1 MDDAVEFDPALAGPW
16 PVGRAAGYDPG
27 PEGGVRAV
35 MLETK
40 AEASAG
46 EDMQALLN
54 AMTAELRAQFEMFHK
69 IRVAADGRLDGEDA
83 EAKAA
88 KADAKAAVDALAL
101 ITRTIE
107 KIDGL
112 QRSRADAQA
121 RQAEENFDDAA
132 YQALL
137 AGIEHKIA
145 MRAEERARILA
156 AQSAVAAPAGT
167 GPPGTGA

>member
-16 PVGRAAGYDPG
+16 PVGRAAIYDPRL
-27 PEGGVRAV
+27 EGEVRAV

-40 AEASAG
+40 SEASPG

-54 AMTAELRAQFEMFHK
+54 AMTVELRAQFEMFHR
-69 IRVAADGRLDGEDA
+69 IRVAADVRLDGEEA

-107 KIDGL
+107 KVDGL
-112 QRSRADAQA
+112 QRSLADAQA

-132 YQALL
+132 YEALL
-137 AGIEHKIA
+137 ADINRKIA
-145 MRAEERARILA
+145 DRAEERARLLLA
-156 AQSAVAAPAGT
+156 ERTAAFTDGT
-167 GPPGTGA
+167 GPPEG